1 MPKDK
6 TTSKMTTQREA
17 KSAKIGKESKAI
29 KKLDAKSKT
38 KISKNAS
45 PESKKSIDKK
55 TKVSPVK
62 GKSKIAV
69 PESPKK
75 NSKRMARTISPEKM
89 VDTAEKKKTPRTQS
103 SPAKSSSP
111 SKKSSPVKSKVNV
124 KTIKV
129 APKANPPTFENGKV
143 KSKSS
148 SPVKKSPEKTK
159 KSVSPQK
166 SEKSVKS
173 PEKSKTKEK
182 VSPPKYLSVMPK
194 KAKAAYIFFG
204 SDVHKSNSDS
214 KKSLIE
220 KSKEIAS

>member
-143 KSKSS
+143 KS
-148 SPVKKSPEKTK
+148 
-159 KSVSPQK
+159 
-166 SEKSVKS
+166 
-173 PEKSKTKEK
+173 
-182 VSPPKYLSVMPK
+182 
-194 KAKAAYIFFG
+194 
-204 SDVHKSNSDS
+204 
-214 KKSLIE
+214 
-220 KSKEIAS
+220 